1 MNKPHQHRISICIP
15 HWQVKALI
23 SICLRSIRKH
33 SKNYDIEIIVVDNG
47 SKDASLD
54 YLRSLKWI
62 RLIERP
68 EETHTNW
75 PLNVFTAWDRG
86 IQEATGDYF
95 VTMHSDVFVKR
106 NDWLDPFLAR
116 MAEHDKVGG
125 VGAWKLR
132 LEHPVYAFQKRV
144 FGTTLK
150 LIKNLLGKKKR
161 ITWRQGHYPRDYCAM
176 YRRDVILESNVLF
189 RPAEGEG
196 GGYAIAK
203 RLSDIGYR
211 TSMIPISEL
220 DQKIVHIAHGTAA
233 IVAEKPLHHKRAQ
246 TKVERR
252 VQGLFSQDWVR
263 ALQTDSSL
271 DD

>member
-1 MNKPHQHRISICIP
+1 VNKPHQHRISICIP

-86 IQEATGDYF
+86 IQEAAGDYF

-106 NDWLDPFLAR
+106 ND
-116 MAEHDKVGG
+116 
-125 VGAWKLR
+125 
-132 LEHPVYAFQKRV
+132 
-144 FGTTLK
+144 
-150 LIKNLLGKKKR
+150 
-161 ITWRQGHYPRDYCAM
+161 
-176 YRRDVILESNVLF
+176 
-189 RPAEGEG
+189 
-196 GGYAIAK
+196 
-203 RLSDIGYR
+203 
-211 TSMIPISEL
+211 
-220 DQKIVHIAHGTAA
+220 
-233 IVAEKPLHHKRAQ
+233 
-246 TKVERR
+246 
-252 VQGLFSQDWVR
+252 
-263 ALQTDSSL
+263 
-271 DD
+271 